1 MNERAQTLLPAIR
14 QLKDFDWLL
23 ESPYQTIILL
33 ESHVGQLRS
42 IVTTAKRANKQLFIH
57 ADLVH
62 GLKSDDYG
70 ADFLCQDIKVDG
82 LISTRKNMVLKAKKQ
97 GISAIQRLFLL
108 DSLALEASYKK
119 IELTKPD
126 YIEVL
131 PGVVPNLIEEITDR
145 TQIPV
150 IAGGLVRTYSDVE
163 TALKAGASSVT
174 TSNKDLWKEHLEREA

>member
-1 MNERAQTLLPAIR
+1 MNDSKQTVLPAIR

-23 ESPYQTIILL
+23 RSPYETIILL
-33 ESHVGQLRS
+33 ESHIGQLRS
-42 IVTTAKRANKQLFIH
+42 IVTTAKRANKKMFIH

-131 PGVVPNLIEEITDR
+131 PGVVPHLIEEITAR
-145 TQIPV
+145 TQTPV
-150 IAGGLVRTYSDVE
+150 IAGGLIRTKEDAE
-163 TALKAGASSVT
+163 TALKAGAASVT
-174 TSNKDLWKEHLEREA
+174 TSNKELWKHYIEK